1 MGLTMLAMNA
11 QLKIKAAVVVLSCGA
26 AVLAGCGPAGGILI
40 KPVPGD
46 QRLKETVV
54 QADPGWYS
62 EKVALVDVDGVLLN
76 RRAGLFFGPAE
87 NPVSLL
93 VEKLE
98 KAERDRCV
106 KAVVLRINSPGGT
119 VQASEVIHEAV
130 QRFRKD
136 SAKPVIACITDV
148 GASGAYYVACGA
160 DRIVCQP
167 SSITGSIGVVV
178 QTISL
183 TGTMKLLGIS
193 AEAITSGDMKT
204 MGSPLKTLTDKERKV
219 FQAMV
224 DEFYDRFVE
233 VVAAGRRGLTKDRVR
248 ALADGRVYTG
258 RQAMKLGLVDRLG
271 TLKDAVAEAK
281 KAAGLKRAKVV
292 MYHRP
297 MGYRANV
304 YSALAA
310 PMPALQINLLNLQ
323 AGELLFLRRPVFLY
337 LWSTDLPTA
346 SRQ

>member
-1 MGLTMLAMNA
+1 MPAMNRQA
-11 QLKIKAAVVVLSCGA
+11 RIEAAVMVFSCGA
-26 AVLAGCGPAGGILI
+26 ALLAGCGPAGGILI
-40 KPVPGD
+40 KPVPAD

-62 EKVALVDVDGVLLN
+62 EKVALIDLDGVLLN
-76 RRAGLFFGPAE
+76 RRTGGGLFGSEE

-98 KAERDRCV
+98 KARSDRCV
-106 KAVVLRINSPGGT
+106 KAVVLRVNSPGGT
-119 VQASEVIHEAV
+119 VQASEVMYEAV
-130 QRFRKD
+130 RRFRKE
-136 SAKPVIACITDV
+136 AGKPVVACITDV

-160 DRIVCQP
+160 DKIICQP

-183 TGTMKLLGIS
+183 VGTMKLLGIS

-204 MGSPLKTLTDKERKV
+204 MGSPLKRLTDKERKV

-233 VVAAGRRGLTKDRVR
+233 VVAEGRAGLDRDQVR
-248 ALADGRVYTG
+248 KLADGRVYTG
-258 RQAMKLGLVDRLG
+258 RQALRLGLVDRLG
-271 TLKDAVAEAK
+271 TLQDAVAEAK
-281 KAAGLKRAKVV
+281 KAAGIERAKVV

-297 MGYRANV
+297 LGYRANV

-310 PMPALQINLLNLQ
+310 PRPAMQINLLNLQ
-323 AGELLFLRRPVFLY
+323 GGELLFLRRPVFLY
-337 LWSTDLPTA
+337 LWSTDLPLA
-346 SRQ
+346 GQQ